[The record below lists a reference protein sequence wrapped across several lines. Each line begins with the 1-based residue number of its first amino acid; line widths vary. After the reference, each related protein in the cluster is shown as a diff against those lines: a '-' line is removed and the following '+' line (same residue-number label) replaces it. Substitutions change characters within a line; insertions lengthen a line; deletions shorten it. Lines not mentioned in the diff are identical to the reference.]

1 MLKLEAFKDIEQH
14 IVCRTGTGSQITIKY
29 LKDVS
34 TMLAIVS
41 AIRDVDLDH
50 INFDRHNTYQ
60 QVYIQNLLRR
70 GKGTAKDLRT
80 NGYGASSLRGSFS
93 TIQRFCY
100 LIFQ

>member
-1 MLKLEAFKDIEQH
+1 
-14 IVCRTGTGSQITIKY
+14 
-29 LKDVS
+29 
-34 TMLAIVS
+34 MLAIVS

-50 INFDRHNTYQ
+50 INFDRHNTHQ
-60 QVYIQNLLRR
+60 QVCIQNLLRR
-70 GKGTAKDLRT
+70 GKGIAKDLRT